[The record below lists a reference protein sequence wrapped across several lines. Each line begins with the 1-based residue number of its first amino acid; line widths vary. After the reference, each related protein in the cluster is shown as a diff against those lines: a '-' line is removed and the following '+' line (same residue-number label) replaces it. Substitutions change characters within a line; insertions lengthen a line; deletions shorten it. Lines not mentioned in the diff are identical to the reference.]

1 MTVVAPIVDS
11 AETFLENAA
20 RSTFLGLVEASG
32 TLVGYMAVL
41 AVSLVGI
48 NMMLQLRPMAWTNC
62 IGLIIKLSLIGI
74 FAWNWNQFWAVANG
88 ILSAIEATAG
98 GILASSGNGMNGP
111 AITDGFASAIDDM
124 LDSFS
129 TAATTIGREM
139 GGFFGTMIMMGIL
152 SLLIG
157 SVAAVSALMILFPKV
172 VITVLLGLAPI
183 MIAMTLFE
191 ATKGFFERWLA
202 ACISWSLYPLFIASI
217 FSIMLSMGNDMINRI
232 GTDSYDS
239 IGAFLPFI
247 VLMILILLCVALL
260 PTIVG
265 SVSGNLQLLGVVAA
279 SQRFMG
285 GSRTIVSTGKS
296 AYGYSTSAASN
307 GVALAKTPGQT
318 LRGENALGRAG
329 QAFSAHPSVFQAT
342 TGVAD
347 SINRMHDKARTL
359 RK

>member
-1 MTVVAPIVDS
+1 MTVVAMIVDS
-11 AETFLENAA
+11 AEGFLENAA

-41 AVSLVGI
+41 AVALVGI
-48 NMMLQLRPMAWTNC
+48 NMMLQLRPMVWTNC
-62 IGLIIKLSLIGI
+62 IGLMIKLSLIGI
-74 FAWNWNQFWAVANG
+74 FAWNWNQFWALANS
-88 ILSAIEATAG
+88 ILSAIETTAG
-98 GILASSGNGMNGP
+98 GILASSGNGLNGP
-111 AITDGFASAIDDM
+111 TITDGFASAIDDM
-124 LDSFS
+124 LDSFAA
-129 TAATTIGREM
+129 AATTIGREM
-139 GGFFGTMIMMGIL
+139 GGWFGTMIMMGIS

-217 FSIMLSMGNDMINRI
+217 FSIMLSMGNDMIGRI
-232 GTDSYDS
+232 GTDTYES
-239 IGAFLPFI
+239 IGDFLPFI

-279 SQRFMG
+279 GQKFMG
-285 GSRTIVSTGKS
+285 GQRTIINTGK
-296 AYGYSTSAASN
+296 GAAAKAA
-307 GVALAKTPGQT
+307 ALAQAPGQT
-318 LRGENALGRAG
+318 LRGENAIGRAG
-329 QAFSAHPSVFQAT
+329 QSFAAHPSVFRAT
-342 TGVAD
+342 TGVAE
-347 SINRMHDKARTL
+347 SINRMQDKARTL
-359 RK
+359 GK

>member
-1 MTVVAPIVDS
+1 MTVVALIVDS
-11 AETFLENAA
+11 AESFLENAA

-32 TLVGYMAVL
+32 TLIGYMAVL
-41 AVSLVGI
+41 AVALVGI

-62 IGLIIKLSLIGI
+62 IGLMIKLSLIGI

-111 AITDGFASAIDDM
+111 TVTDGFASAIDDM

-129 TAATTIGREM
+129 VAATTIGREM
-139 GGFFGTMIMMGIL
+139 GGYFGTMIMMGIS

-260 PTIVG
+260 PSIVG

-279 SQRFMG
+279 GQRFMG
-285 GSRTIVSTGKS
+285 GQKTIMNTGKS
-296 AYGYSTSAASN
+296 ALGYSKGAASN
-307 GVALAKTPGQT
+307 SLALAKTPGQT

-347 SINRMHDKARTL
+347 SINRMQDKARTL
-359 RK
+359 GK